1 MTYLKRSLQPSLK
14 EEEKLVV
21 VVGGCGGDGG
31 GGGGGDGGGGGG
43 HGSGG
48 GGTPIAFSINT
59 LIDIPIAILIRIG
72 EVDADTLHP
81 YNHPL

>member
-1 MTYLKRSLQPSLK
+1 LTYLKRSLQPSLK

-21 VVGGCGGDGG
+21 VG

-43 HGSGG
+43 GGDDGSGG
-48 GGTPIAFSINT
+48 GETPIAFSINT
-59 LIDIPIAILIRIG
+59 LIDIPITILIRIG

>member
-21 VVGGCGGDGG
+21 VGGDGG
-31 GGGGGDGGGGGG
+31 GGGGGGDD
-43 HGSGG
+43 GSGG
-48 GGTPIAFSINT
+48 GETPIAFSINT
-59 LIDIPIAILIRIG
+59 LIDIPITIRIRVG

>member
-14 EEEKLVV
+14 EEGKLVV
-21 VVGGCGGDGG
+21 VGGV
-31 GGGGGDGGGGGG
+31 GGGDGGGGGG
-43 HGSGG
+43 DEGSGG
-48 GGTPIAFSINT
+48 GGETPIAFSINT
-59 LIDIPIAILIRIG
+59 LIDIPITIRIRVG